1 MLLVP
6 NAHYEDLDASAAGIS
21 PIKTI
26 VVQCRGSKKMLI
38 FGIFW
43 ATLWILIWG
52 FFFYEIIYDPGFIKL
67 GGDYVHTS
75 YGTKYFVPSRDATLR
90 DCILP
95 AIVATGFIGTGLGL
109 IYFGMK
115 TAFAKGWIAITEAAI
130 YCMRGLSYNPK
141 KYKKYPCNTP
151 MAQVY
156 QLPTSKVGDQQY
168 YKIVLGGPE
177 GSITFASG
185 LLEADANGYRE
196 MLQNLLDGKGCED
209 EHEDMQDLAEL
220 I

>member
-1 MLLVP
+1 MQLVP

-21 PIKTI
+21 PQKTI

-43 ATLWILIWG
+43 AALWILIWG
-52 FFFYEIIYDPGFIKL
+52 FFFYKIIYDPGFISV
-67 GGDYVHTS
+67 GGGYVHTS
-75 YGTKYFVPSRDATLR
+75 YGGYYAPSEPATLR

-95 AIVATGFIGTGLGL
+95 MIGAIGFIGSGLGL
-109 IYFGMK
+109 IYFGTK
-115 TAFAKGWIAITEAAI
+115 TAFAKGWIAITKAAI

-141 KYKKYPCNTP
+141 RYKKYPCNTP

-156 QLPTSKVGDQQY
+156 QLPTSKVGDKQY
-168 YKIVLGGPE
+168 YKIVLGGPD

-185 LLEADANGYRE
+185 LCESDANGYRK
-196 MLQNLLDGKGCED
+196 MLQDLLDGKGYDDELED
-209 EHEDMQDLAEL
+209 ILDS
-220 I
+220 